1 MASLSY
7 FFGEATASLIRD
19 RGSKLLAIAT
29 IALALFVLG
38 AFLLVTSSLDRL
50 TATWSATAEMSVY
63 LRDDVSDEQRAAIET
78 TVAGSN
84 LVERREFVSKV
95 EAARRFRRDF
105 PDLAGGADGVAVNPL
120 PASFELRLRAA
131 GIASPDLERLAQTM
145 TQMPGVVDVR
155 YDRQWLERLARLVTV
170 LRWIGIAL
178 ASALAVAAALT
189 VTAVVRLGMFGRRDE
204 VEIMALVGAPF
215 SAIRGPFVI
224 EGILQ
229 GGIGAAVAL
238 AVLRGVYELLRLRL
252 VTDLPGLDTSLLQFL
267 PLLPM
272 VGIVAGGMIV
282 GCLGGLVA
290 TRAVR

>member
-84 LVERREFVSKV
+84 LVEQREFVSKV